1 MSKAEIGGGLG
12 HGEWAARTG
21 NGSSKESIA
30 FIAINASIDS
40 MPTLTI
46 RQLDDRTKARLR
58 LRAAHHGHSMEQ
70 EAREI
75 LRAALSSS
83 SPAKG
88 NLAESVQRRFAAL
101 GGVELE
107 LPERDGLRPAARFDR

>member
-1 MSKAEIGGGLG
+1 MGHPAIG
-12 HGEWAARTG
+12 WR
-21 NGSSKESIA
+21 KKPFA
-30 FIAINASIDS
+30 FVAISASIDG

-46 RQLDDRTKARLR
+46 RRLDDSTKARLR
-58 LRAAHHGHSMEQ
+58 LRAAHHGHSMEH

-83 SPAKG
+83 VPAKR
-88 NLAESVQRRFAAL
+88 NLAESIQRRFAAL

-107 LPERDGLRPAARFDR
+107 LPERDALRPAAKFDR

>member
-1 MSKAEIGGGLG
+1 MGPGIRSGKN
-12 HGEWAARTG
+12 TF
-21 NGSSKESIA
+21 A
-30 FIAINASIDS
+30 FVAINACIDS

-75 LRAALSSS
+75 LRTALSTSLPS
-83 SPAKG
+83 KG
-88 NLAESVQRRFAAL
+88 NLAESIRRRFAAL
-101 GGVELE
+101 GGADLE
-107 LPERDGLRPAARFDR
+107 LPDRDALCPAAKFER

>member
-1 MSKAEIGGGLG
+1 MV
-12 HGEWAARTG
+12 HP
-21 NGSSKESIA
+21 ESRSGQNRLA

-75 LRAALSSS
+75 LRTALSTSL
-83 SPAKG
+83 PGKG
-88 NLAESVQRRFAAL
+88 NLAESIQRRFSVL

-107 LPERDGLRPAARFDR
+107 LPERDALRPAARFER